1 MAARNPSGG
10 DPSMRR
16 LSMIA
21 LALVAAVAVAVPALA
36 AGNRMNVPQKFAKV
50 LPKVKQ
56 KSGIPVRL
64 PTYLDAGAKPS
75 RIFGQGSAKKGEYLL
90 ELGFGKQC
98 TGGNACFVAGFIANK
113 GGEPIGKTKIKLAK
127 GITGYYHQGGCGANC
142 APDGVEWKQGGVLY
156 EVQIKGSMAKIVRLA
171 NQA

>member
-1 MAARNPSGG
+1 
-10 DPSMRR
+10 MRR
-16 LSMIA
+16 LWIVA

-56 KSGIPVRL
+56 KSGIPVL
-64 PTYLDAGAKPS
+64 IPTYLDAGAKPS

-90 ELGFGKQC
+90 ELGFGKNC
-98 TGGNACFVAGFIANK
+98 TGGNACFVAAFIANK
-113 GGEPIGKTKIKLAK
+113 GAKPIGKIKLK
-127 GITGYYHQGGCGANC
+127 LTHGITGYYHQGGCGANC

-156 EVQIKGSMAKIVRLA
+156 EVQMKASQAKIVRLA
-171 NQA
+171 NQSIKAGPR